1 MDIASGEKKICPLSA
16 RFQLFCTVFIPLP
29 QGPHE
34 IATRMCTSVLITS
47 IRAVSK
53 KQNFLLNRTV
63 TEPGRGGHLIIDG
76 VFVEKFEKKAFYPP
90 KRYDK
95 QPHPQGVRALGH

>member
-47 IRAVSK
+47 IRAVRK

-63 TEPGRGGHLIIDG
+63 TEPGRGG
-76 VFVEKFEKKAFYPP
+76 A
-90 KRYDK
+90 
-95 QPHPQGVRALGH
+95 PHNRRGVRRKV